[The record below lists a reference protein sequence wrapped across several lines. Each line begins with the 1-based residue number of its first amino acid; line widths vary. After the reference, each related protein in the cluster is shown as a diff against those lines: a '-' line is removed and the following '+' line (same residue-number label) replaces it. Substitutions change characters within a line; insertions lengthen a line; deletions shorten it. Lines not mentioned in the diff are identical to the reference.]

1 MSVLC
6 RRHVPAPPGAGGEPL
21 RHLAQVCLEPARCV
35 TPRGQT
41 QVQVSSFNQFVLY
54 LIHLPIY

>member
-21 RHLAQVCLEPARCV
+21 RHLAQVRLEPARRLP
-35 TPRGQT
+35 PRGQA
-41 QVQVSSFNQFVLY
+41 QEQVSSFNQVLY
-54 LIHLPIY
+54 LIYLIIH